1 MVGFFLLLSE
11 IFLQPDITPP
21 SFCKFLSSATVG
33 LGMIVYEL
41 LSIRLARKWKE
52 QGKILKSDYMNPE
65 DREWLRM
72 DLEDII
78 ANNPNAIDSNPFED
92 DELWVKY
99 FGEKP

>member
-1 MVGFFLLLSE
+1 MVGFFLLLNE

-33 LGMIVYEL
+33 LAIIVYEL

-65 DREWLRM
+65 DKEWLRM